1 MTSRQLVTETGD
13 TMVEIECDIEED
25 VEGELEDFVRLSHT
39 YQFVKAQQLYDE
51 CLSSRE
57 AWFPV
62 SAEYAEFL
70 CLQRQYDQLKSFS
83 LAALTRFS
91 AVQERAIFHLMNLL
105 ADCYLHLADTHN
117 TLNNALKIWE
127 VATVPFPVSSD
138 IEVSTCA
145 CWRHAGD

>member
-1 MTSRQLVTETGD
+1 MISRQLVTETGD

-25 VEGELEDFVRLSHT
+25 IEGELEDFVHLSHT

-62 SAEYAEFL
+62 SAEYADFL

-91 AVQERAIFHLMNLL
+91 DVQELAIFRLMELL
-105 ADCYLHLADTHN
+105 ANCYLQLSDIKN
-117 TLNNALKIWE
+117 TLIDALKIWK

-145 CWRHAGD
+145 C

>member
-13 TMVEIECDIEED
+13 TMVEIECEIEED
-25 VEGELEDFVRLSHT
+25 IEGELEDFVRLSHT
-39 YQFVKAQQLYDE
+39 YQFVKAQQVYDE

-62 SAEYAEFL
+62 SAEYADFL

-83 LAALTRFS
+83 LAAQTRFS
-91 AVQERAIFHLMNLL
+91 DVQELAIFRLMELL
-105 ADCYLHLADTHN
+105 ANCYLQPSDIKN
-117 TLNNALKIWE
+117 TLINALEAWK

-138 IEVSTCA
+138 IEVSICA
-145 CWRHAGD
+145 C